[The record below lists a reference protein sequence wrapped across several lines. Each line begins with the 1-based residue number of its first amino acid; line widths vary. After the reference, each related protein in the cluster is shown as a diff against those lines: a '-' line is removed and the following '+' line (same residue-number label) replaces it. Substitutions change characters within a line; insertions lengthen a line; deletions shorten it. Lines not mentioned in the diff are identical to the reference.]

1 VTRFSEPGTVTLV
14 LGAPDGEVRTA
25 AAARRAVWRS
35 GSLRRGRGQRS
46 RGDSGTRAPSTTLRY
61 DTHALEDSEREAAER
76 LGWRLLGEDA
86 DPGLAGISK
95 TPQGGCPAAPGQATE
110 TFRDATFK
118 LERETGFE
126 PATLCLGSRCSTT

>member
-1 VTRFSEPGTVTLV
+1 V
-14 LGAPDGEVRTA
+14 
-25 AAARRAVWRS
+25 AVW
-35 GSLRRGRGQRS
+35 LPAE
-46 RGDSGTRAPSTTLRY
+46 RARPALPWRLGYQSPSTTLRY